1 LKFCL
6 NVFHTNTLKFQKWWI
21 VFVFGHTEA
30 ILIRDYLFLKRE
42 GSWGRTGRSSRQ
54 KDMKKYTVRLKKSAR

>member
-1 LKFCL
+1 M
-6 NVFHTNTLKFQKWWI
+6 
-21 VFVFGHTEA
+21 FGHTEA